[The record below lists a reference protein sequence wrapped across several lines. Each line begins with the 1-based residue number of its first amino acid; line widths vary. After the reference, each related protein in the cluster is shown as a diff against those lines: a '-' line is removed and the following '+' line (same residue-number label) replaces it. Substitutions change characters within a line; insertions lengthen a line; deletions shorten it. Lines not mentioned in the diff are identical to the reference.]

1 MMFQEK
7 CNSIDVN
14 SLSTRSF
21 FVFFTIISEIHFLLM
36 LLFIKH
42 KLKSSYTEFS
52 EKYLKN
58 EEEIKKFIDTY
69 ILSVVETQFYSE
81 YDYFFA
87 TYCNKFQIDPDL
99 DLPTIEEIKELI
111 LTELKEKQEKMF
123 DDMLQEYVFSPMS
136 TKRAQYIIETTPN
149 NIIQ

>member
-1 MMFQEK
+1 MFQEK

-14 SLSTRSF
+14 SLSTKSF
-21 FVFFTIISEIHFLLM
+21 FVFFTLISEIHFLLM
-36 LLFIKH
+36 MLFIKH

-81 YDYFFA
+81 YDYFFT

-111 LTELKEKQEKMF
+111 LAESKEKQEKMF

-136 TKRAQYIIETTPN
+136 SKRAKYIIDSTPN
-149 NIIQ
+149 NIQ